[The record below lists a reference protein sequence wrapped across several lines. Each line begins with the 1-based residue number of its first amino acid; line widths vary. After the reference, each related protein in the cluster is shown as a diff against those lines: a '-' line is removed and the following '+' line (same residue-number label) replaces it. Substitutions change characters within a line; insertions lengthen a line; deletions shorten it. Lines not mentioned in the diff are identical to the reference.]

1 MPKLQSLVDRATL
14 GASGRIW
21 KLPFDAVA
29 YGHTRS
35 VSFNGPLEQDCA
47 ALACTLVRDADPK
60 LFGEWRGAFLNS
72 RSGSPQ
78 RPDSRSSSCLTSSTF
93 TFPLSPLMSSAPAT
107 PTASPPPT
115 KVDVPD
121 ISPDHW
127 YYKRHFTVG
136 SYRAPVAVPDS
147 EKIGEVA
154 QDIAS
159 LRFYLGRYDS
169 LARETTGQNLFEAT
183 TWALFRAPYF
193 SCMEMC
199 IRDLALPSHFLAL
212 IHHGIGAHLAI
223 GQPYLSWNHRATS
236 AAEQL
241 CLQKTLEV
249 FNCLTKLYREDFGK
263 DRGSPNR
270 GAA

>member
-1 MPKLQSLVDRATL
+1 
-14 GASGRIW
+14 
-21 KLPFDAVA
+21 
-29 YGHTRS
+29 
-35 VSFNGPLEQDCA
+35 
-47 ALACTLVRDADPK
+47 
-60 LFGEWRGAFLNS
+60 
-72 RSGSPQ
+72 
-78 RPDSRSSSCLTSSTF
+78 
-93 TFPLSPLMSSAPAT
+93 
-107 PTASPPPT
+107 
-115 KVDVPD
+115 VPD

-136 SYRAPVAVPDS
+136 SYRAPVALPDS
-147 EKIGEVA
+147 EKVGEVA

-263 DRGSPNR
+263 DRSSPNR